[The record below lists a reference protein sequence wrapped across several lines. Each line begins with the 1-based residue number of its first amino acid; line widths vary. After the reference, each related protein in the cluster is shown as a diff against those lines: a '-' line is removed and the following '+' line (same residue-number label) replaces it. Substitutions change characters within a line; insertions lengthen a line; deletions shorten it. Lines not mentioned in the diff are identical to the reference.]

1 MNIKILA
8 ILFILVVFHYSN
20 MYSQVVKFI
29 KNPVTAKY
37 RVYITKDPKE
47 ATIFV
52 YKVKKYEEAIGAGLF
67 YIVENPDG
75 THFLDQGYTVFGQ
88 TIGGIE
94 VVHKIAEQAKDFRDR
109 PNKAIWMT
117 VQVKEM
123 KKKKITKL
131 YGYKYE

>member
-1 MNIKILA
+1 MNTKTLA

-67 YIVENPDG
+67 YIVENPMIFKEAM
-75 THFLDQGYTVFGQ
+75 TLF
-88 TIGGIE
+88 E
-94 VVHKIAEQAKDFRDR
+94 V
-109 PNKAIWMT
+109 
-117 VQVKEM
+117 
-123 KKKKITKL
+123 KKKEDADLIIFYTNKKKEA
-131 YGYKYE
+131 GYKTKK

>member
-1 MNIKILA
+1 MNIKTRV

-52 YKVKKYEEAIGAGLF
+52 YKVKKYKEAIGAGLF
-67 YIVENPDG
+67 YIVENPMIFKEAM
-75 THFLDQGYTVFGQ
+75 TLF
-88 TIGGIE
+88 E
-94 VVHKIAEQAKDFRDR
+94 V
-109 PNKAIWMT
+109 
-117 VQVKEM
+117 
-123 KKKKITKL
+123 KKKEDADLIIFYTNKKKEA
-131 YGYKYE
+131 GYKTKK